1 MIASL
6 IPLLAAATIAG
17 SDTTSYVVLNHGRW
31 AGDLTVV
38 HAGDSTVSRYIFTDR
53 NRGTR
58 IETRYRFGSD
68 NALRAA
74 ELRQIAADGTAGP
87 ALQGFTVHGDSIY
100 SLVAT
105 GRAGGAGAAGTA
117 GGPSAAA
124 QAGVKRDP
132 AAFLGLRFGSPYEQT
147 LIADYLLKQPKM
159 TGTLLGGLAA
169 RAEVVAQTTVPTKSG
184 RAHVRLVMVW
194 TGTSTT
200 SSGVW
205 LDDKGN
211 LVATDV
217 AWFIT
222 VRPGAEQAL
231 PALRAIEIKWRN
243 AQAEAIAKKV
253 VAPAAS
259 AVVVRNGNLF
269 DSESGTMKPNMT
281 VVIRDGRIAEV
292 GPAASTQAPAGANV
306 IDATGKTIMP
316 GMWEMH
322 THLQTDNQS
331 AGSLVQLAQGLTTVR
346 DMAADFD
353 IATSQ
358 RDRERKGLLASP
370 RVILSGFIE
379 GPGRWAG
386 PSDMIASNEQEGLSM
401 IAKYD
406 SAGYKQ
412 IKLYN
417 LVQQDLV
424 PAIAAEAHKRGL
436 RLSGHIP
443 RGLSVPAAVTLGY
456 DEIQHAAFL
465 FSTFYQDSLYIPTMR
480 AYSLVAT
487 VVAPHIDVDGQPMTD
502 LIKFLHD
509 HHTVIDGTFSIW
521 IGGSAAAVG
530 AGGST
535 DQQKADAAYLR
546 LITRLYEGGVT
557 LVPGTDNS
565 YATSYHREL
574 ELYEQAGIP
583 APTVL
588 QIATIGSARVMKDD
602 NDYGSITTGKVGDVI
617 VVNGNPAEHVK
628 EIEKVETVIRAGRVY
643 KVHDLMSAVTG
654 QP

>member
-1 MIASL
+1 MIAPLLS
-6 IPLLAAATIAG
+6 LLAAATVAA
-17 SDTTSYVVLNHGRW
+17 SDTTAYVVLNHGRW
-31 AGDLTVV
+31 AGDLTIV
-38 HAGDSTVSRYIFTDR
+38 HAGDSTISRFIYTDR

-68 NALRAA
+68 NTLRAA
-74 ELRQIAADGTAGP
+74 EVRQIAADGTAGP
-87 ALQGFTVHGDSIY
+87 AMQGFTVRGDSVYNI
-100 SLVAT
+100 SGG
-105 GRAGGAGAAGTA
+105 GRAGGANGAPAPGA
-117 GGPSAAA
+117 
-124 QAGVKRDP
+124 KRDP
-132 AAFLGLRFGSPYEQT
+132 AAFLGLRFGSPYEQA
-147 LIADYLLKQPKM
+147 LVANYLLKQPKM
-159 TGTLLGGLAA
+159 SGKFLGGVSAH
-169 RAEVVAQTTVPTKSG
+169 AEVVGETTVPTKSG
-184 RAHVRLVMVW
+184 RTHLRLVMVW
-194 TGTSTT
+194 AGTAST

-217 AWFIT
+217 QWFIT

-243 AQAEAIAKKV
+243 AQAEALAKKV

-259 AVVVRNGNLF
+259 AVVVKNGNLF

-281 VVIRDGRIAEV
+281 VVIRDGRITEV
-292 GPAASTQAPAGANV
+292 GPAASVQSPAGANV

-353 IATSQ
+353 VATSQ

-370 RVILSGFIE
+370 RVVLSGFIE

-386 PSDMIASNEQEGLSM
+386 PSDMIASNEAEALAM

-424 PAIAAEAHKRGL
+424 PAIAAEAHKRGM

-509 HHTVIDGTFSIW
+509 HHTVIDGTFSVW
-521 IGGSAAAVG
+521 IGGGAAAVG

-565 YATSYHREL
+565 YATSYHREI

-588 QIATIGSARVMKDD
+588 QIATIGCARVMHDD
-602 NDYGSITTGKVGDVI
+602 KDYGSIVTGKVGDVI
-617 VVNGNPAEHVK
+617 IVNGNPAEHVK
-628 EIEKVETVIRAGRVY
+628 DIEKVETVIRAGRVY
-643 KVHDLMSAVTG
+643 KVHDLLSAVSG

>member
-1 MIASL
+1 MIAPLLS
-6 IPLLAAATIAG
+6 LLAAATIAA
-17 SDTTSYVVLNHGRW
+17 SDTTAYVVLNHGRW
-31 AGDLTVV
+31 AGDLVIV
-38 HAGDSTVSRYIFTDR
+38 HAGDSTVSRYIYTDR

-58 IETRYRFGSD
+58 VETRYRFGA
-68 NALRAA
+68 NKELLGA
-74 ELRQIAADGTAGP
+74 EVRQVAADGTAGP
-87 ALQGFTVHGDSIY
+87 AMQGFTVLDDAVYNVPS
-100 SLVAT
+100 
-105 GRAGGAGAAGTA
+105 GRAAPAPAPGSSVTLLG
-117 GGPSAAA
+117 
-124 QAGVKRDP
+124 GVKRVHTQ
-132 AAFLGLRFGSPYEQT
+132 FLGLRVGSPYEQT
-147 LIADYLLKQPKM
+147 LLANWLLKQPKM
-159 TGTLLGGLAA
+159 TGELHLGTPVH
-169 RAEVVAQTTVPTKSG
+169 AEIVGETTVPTKSG
-184 RAHVRLVMVW
+184 RTHVRLVMMW
-194 TGTSTT
+194 TGSSTT

-217 AWFIT
+217 QWFIT

-243 AQAEAIAKKV
+243 AQAEALAKKV

-259 AVVVRNGNLF
+259 AVVVKNGNLF

-281 VVIRDGRIAEV
+281 VVIRDGRITEV
-292 GPAASTQAPAGANV
+292 GPAASVQSPAGANV

-370 RVILSGFIE
+370 RVVLSGFIE

-386 PSDMIASNEQEGLSM
+386 PSDMIASNEQEALAM

-424 PAIAAEAHKRGL
+424 PAIAAEAHKRGM

-465 FSTFYQDSLYIPTMR
+465 FSTFFQDSLYIPTMR
-480 AYSLVAT
+480 AYSAVAT
-487 VVAPHIDVDGQPMTD
+487 AVAPNFDVDGQPMTD

-521 IGGSAAAVG
+521 IGGGAAAVG

-546 LITRLYEGGVT
+546 LITRLYESGVT

-565 YATSYHREL
+565 YATSYHREI

-583 APTVL
+583 APMVL
-588 QIATIGSARVMKDD
+588 QIATIGCARVMHDD
-602 NDYGSITTGKVGDVI
+602 KDYGSIVTGKVGDVI

-628 EIEKVETVIRAGRVY
+628 DIEKVETVIRAGRVY
-643 KVHDLMSAVTG
+643 KVHDLLSAVSG
-654 QP
+654 RP